1 MVKKLAVFFA
11 YLIFFISA
19 LLYFTPKVSL
29 YYFLEEQ
36 LKKEGVIISSEE
48 IVDNGF
54 TLSITDADI
63 SVKSIN
69 SASITHTYIGIFFIY
84 NYIKLQDIK
93 LSSALKSF
101 IPLHLDS
108 VDISYSVFNP
118 LNIEL
123 HGVGEFGKIDGSF
136 DITKMFMHL
145 SLKPSKLMIKNNANT
160 LRNFKKDANGEFSY
174 DKTF

>member
-1 MVKKLAVFFA
+1 MVKKLALFLA
-11 YLIFFISA
+11 YLIFFMSA

-36 LKKEGVIISSEE
+36 LKKEGVVISSEE

-54 TLSITDADI
+54 TLSIMDADLSI
-63 SVKSIN
+63 KSIN
-69 SASITHTYIGIFFIY
+69 SASILRSDIGVFLIY
-84 NYIKLQDIK
+84 NYVKLKDIK
-93 LSSALKSF
+93 LASTLKSF

-108 VDISYSVFNP
+108 VDIYYSIFNP

-123 HGVGEFGKIDGSF
+123 YGVGEFGKIDGFF
-136 DITKMFMHL
+136 DITKMIMHL
-145 SLKPSKLMIKNNANT
+145 NLKPSKLMMKNNANT
-160 LRNFKKDANGEFSY
+160 LRNFKKDINGEFSY